1 MPPGAKRWRKHVR
14 RRTSP
19 LRDTG
24 RAPRRYANNK
34 QRKCKR
40 VLGPTMKQRTD
51 NNPRTTRTCVGC
63 GLRDDKDAMLR
74 LALAGGEVVFNA
86 EIPGGRGAHVH
97 PRVECIART
106 PRGLARA
113 FRTVVRV
120 DASDLGRSLVATCE
134 RRMVG
139 LLLAAWRS
147 RSLAIGSDAARAAL
161 SDGAPLA
168 IVATDAGSVR
178 KSLEVERAVLD
189 GRAIA
194 WKAKNEL
201 GVLLGGE
208 AVALCAVRHAGIAS
222 ELQFMRAAVDAGT
235 AAAREGAECSRRP
248 EAR

>member
-1 MPPGAKRWRKHVR
+1 
-14 RRTSP
+14 
-19 LRDTG
+19 
-24 RAPRRYANNK
+24 
-34 QRKCKR
+34 
-40 VLGPTMKQRTD
+40 MKQRTD
-51 NNPRTTRTCVGC
+51 DKTRSTRTCVGC
-63 GLRDDKDAMLR
+63 GLRDDKAVMLR
-74 LALAGGEVVFNA
+74 LALAGPEVVFNA
-86 EIPGGRGAHVH
+86 ELPGGRGAHVH
-97 PRVECIART
+97 PRAECIART

-113 FRTVVRV
+113 FKAPVRA
-120 DASDLGRSLVATCE
+120 DASDLGRSLVVACE

-161 SDGAPLA
+161 TDGAPLA
-168 IVATDAGSVR
+168 IVATDAGSVGR
-178 KSLEVERAVLD
+178 SFEVERAIVS

-194 WKAKNEL
+194 WKTKNEL

-208 AVALCAVRHAGIAS
+208 PVALCAVRHAGIAS